1 MKKPQLVSIVIG
13 LGLITAATQANAQSP
28 IFHIGSDTRAMGQP
42 DCMNRAKFALSE
54 TGLKVNITTGNHAA
68 GSGTDVSVL
77 VTCLSLGQ
85 RTFIEVVGA
94 SLNSSRA
101 EEFRNRVRT
110 IVMGPAS

>member
-1 MKKPQLVSIVIG
+1 MNKTCLVSIVIG
-13 LGLITAATQANAQSP
+13 LGLITSATQASAQSP
-28 IFHIGSDTRAMGQP
+28 IFHIGSDTRAMGQA

-54 TGLKVNITTGNHAA
+54 TGLTVNITTGNHAA
-68 GSGTDVSVL
+68 GSGADVSVL